1 VIKEGYMPRTVLLS
15 FIAVPVLIV
24 AMQLQQS
31 QNPQSTDPS
40 ASNPTNQTNAQP
52 QSTPASNPQD
62 QSGQN
67 QRIQSSI
74 DDLLSSDPVLSGT
87 DVNVAVDDQS
97 ITLTGHVDS
106 YQQHQRVLQLVS
118 SYGRWRKIVDQ
129 VKMK

>member
-1 VIKEGYMPRTVLLS
+1 MPRNVLLS
-15 FIAVPVLIV
+15 FIVVPVLIV
-24 AMQLQQS
+24 AVHLQQS
-31 QNPQSTDPS
+31 QNPQPTDPS
-40 ASNPTNQTNAQP
+40 ASNPTNQTNAQQHP
-52 QSTPASNPQD
+52 TPTPNPQD

-87 DVNVAVDDQS
+87 DVNVAVDDQN
-97 ITLTGHVDS
+97 IILTGHVDS

-129 VKMK
+129 VQMK

>member
-1 VIKEGYMPRTVLLS
+1 MPRTVLLS

-31 QNPQSTDPS
+31 QNPQPTDPS

-87 DVNVAVDDQS
+87 DVNVAVDDVN

-106 YQQHQRVLQLVS
+106 YAQHQRVVQLVAQ
-118 SYGRWRKIVDQ
+118 YGRWRKIVDQ

>member
-1 VIKEGYMPRTVLLS
+1 MPRTALLS

-24 AMQLQQS
+24 AMQQQS
-31 QNPQSTDPS
+31 QNPPPTDPS
-40 ASNPTNQTNAQP
+40 ASNPTNQTNAQQHP
-52 QSTPASNPQD
+52 TPTPNPQD

-87 DVNVAVDDQS
+87 DVNVAVDDQN

>member
-1 VIKEGYMPRTVLLS
+1 MPRTVLLS

-31 QNPQSTDPS
+31 QNPQPADPS

-74 DDLLSSDPVLSGT
+74 DDLLSSDQVLSGT
-87 DVNVAVDDQS
+87 DVNVAVDDVN

-106 YQQHQRVLQLVS
+106 YAQHQRVLQLVS

-129 VKMK
+129 VQMK

>member
-1 VIKEGYMPRTVLLS
+1 
-15 FIAVPVLIV
+15 
-24 AMQLQQS
+24 MQLQQS
-31 QNPQSTDPS
+31 QNPQQTDPS
-40 ASNPTNQTNAQP
+40 ATNPTNQTNAQP

-87 DVNVAVDDQS
+87 DVNVAVDDVN

-106 YQQHQRVLQLVS
+106 YAQHQRVVQLVAQ
-118 SYGRWRKIVDQ
+118 YGRWRKIVDQ

>member
-1 VIKEGYMPRTVLLS
+1 MPRTVLLILV
-15 FIAVPVLIV
+15 FLPALVF
-24 AMQLQQS
+24 AQS
-31 QNPQSTDPS
+31 AQPTDSS
-40 ASNPTNQTNAQP
+40 ASNQANAQP
-52 QSTPASNPQD
+52 QPTPNPQD

-87 DVNVAVDDQS
+87 DVNVAVDDQN

>member
-1 VIKEGYMPRTVLLS
+1 MPRTVLLS

-31 QNPQSTDPS
+31 QNPQQTDPS
-40 ASNPTNQTNAQP
+40 AANPTNQTNAQP
-52 QSTPASNPQD
+52 QSTPTPNSNPQD

-87 DVNVAVDDQS
+87 DVNAAVDDQS

>member
-1 VIKEGYMPRTVLLS
+1 MPRTVLLS

-31 QNPQSTDPS
+31 QNPQQTDPS
-40 ASNPTNQTNAQP
+40 AANPTNQTNAQP
-52 QSTPASNPQD
+52 QSTPTPNSNPQD

>member
-1 VIKEGYMPRTVLLS
+1 
-15 FIAVPVLIV
+15 
-24 AMQLQQS
+24 
-31 QNPQSTDPS
+31 
-40 ASNPTNQTNAQP
+40 P

-87 DVNVAVDDQS
+87 DVNVAVDDVN

-106 YQQHQRVLQLVS
+106 YAQHQRVVQLVAQ
-118 SYGRWRKIVDQ
+118 YGRWRKIVDQ

>member
-1 VIKEGYMPRTVLLS
+1 MPRTVLVFLV
-15 FIAVPVLIV
+15 FLPALLF
-24 AMQLQQS
+24 AQS
-31 QNPQSTDPS
+31 SQPTDPS
-40 ASNPTNQTNAQP
+40 ASNQTHAQP
-52 QSTPASNPQD
+52 TPTPNPQD
-62 QSGQN
+62 QSSQN

-87 DVNVAVDDQS
+87 DVNAAVDDQS

-106 YQQHQRVLQLVS
+106 YAQHQRVLQLVS

>member
-1 VIKEGYMPRTVLLS
+1 MPRTVLLILV
-15 FIAVPVLIV
+15 FLPTLVIA
-24 AMQLQQS
+24 QS
-31 QNPQSTDPS
+31 SQPTDSSTS
-40 ASNPTNQTNAQP
+40 NQTNAQP
-52 QSTPASNPQD
+52 QPTPTPNPQD

-87 DVNVAVDDQS
+87 DVNVAVDDQN
-97 ITLTGHVDS
+97 INLTGHVDS
-106 YQQHQRVLQLVS
+106 YAQHQRVLQLVS